1 MPDHK
6 RYSSMPWIVLVLL
19 TLSLLINYVDR
30 STLSFAAPLL
40 QKEFG
45 ISATQLGTLFSAF
58 SLTYCIFLILSGWLV
73 DRYNVGWILAIGF
86 FIWSASTLASG
97 FANGFMAFLIIR
109 LVLGAGE
116 SVAYPAYSRI
126 LVRYFP
132 AERRGLANSVIAI
145 GMPGGLALGSFAGG
159 LAMDHFGWR
168 PFLIVL
174 GLVTLLWL
182 VPWFVWMP
190 RGQGI
195 VTATSDQ
202 ATPSI
207 PEIVKQ
213 PSAWGTWGGL
223 FAMNFVFYF
232 MMNWLPSYLVQERRF
247 SLSKASTVGFV
258 YLIAAILSPMAGWF
272 ADHWVTAGA
281 TRTRA
286 CKTLMVGGQAICA
299 ISLAGCVVATADLAF
314 VLLLFAGVGFG
325 VSTSQTW
332 AITQILAGPN
342 ASGKW
347 TGIQNF
353 FGNWAGIL
361 GPVITGAIIQRTGGF
376 FWAFALTVVVGLLGC
391 LSWIFVVGPLTQVVW
406 RKPLSIPL
414 TTASTDS
421 P

>member
-1 MPDHK
+1 MPDQKSH
-6 RYSSMPWIVLVLL
+6 SSMPWIVLVLL
-19 TLSLLINYVDR
+19 SVSLLINYVDR
-30 STLSFAAPLL
+30 STLSFAGPLL
-40 QKEFG
+40 QKEFA

-86 FIWSASTLASG
+86 FIWSASTLVTGFASG
-97 FANGFMAFLIIR
+97 FTAFLLIR

-126 LVRYFP
+126 LVRHFP
-132 AERRGLANSVIAI
+132 AERRGLANSIIAI

-168 PFLIVL
+168 PFFIVL
-174 GLVTLLWL
+174 GFSTLLWL
-182 VPWFVWMP
+182 IPWFIWMP

-195 VTATSDQ
+195 VVAAPDQ
-202 ATPSI
+202 VAPSI
-207 PEIVKQ
+207 PAIVKQ
-213 PSAWGTWGGL
+213 RSAWGTWGGL
-223 FAMNFVFYF
+223 FAMNFLFYF
-232 MMNWLPSYLVQERRF
+232 MMNWLPSYLVQERGF

-258 YLIAAILSPMAGWF
+258 YLIAAIMAPVAGWF
-272 ADHWVTAGA
+272 SDLWVADGA
-281 TRTRA
+281 TQSRA
-286 CKTLMVGGQAICA
+286 RKTLMIAGQAGCA
-299 ISLAGCVVATADLAF
+299 LSLAGCVVAGPQLAF

-332 AITQILAGPN
+332 AISQILAGPN

-361 GPVITGAIIQRTGGF
+361 GPVITGFVIQRTGGF
-376 FWAFALTVVVGLLGC
+376 FWAFAMTVAVALLGC
-391 LSWIFVVGPLTQVVW
+391 LCWIFVVGPVKQIAWEEQPGL
-406 RKPLSIPL
+406 
-414 TTASTDS
+414 
-421 P
+421 